1 MFFIMANYFYKLTE
15 EPYDYSPAE
24 IAIGKFSLEGGV
36 LKKFHS
42 FVNPGRC
49 EIGYAWT
56 AKDHSEKTHRLAT
69 PPNAIGDKDYYSLY
83 GEILSILGIRH
94 NQFFS
99 KDDKQRPRV
108 FVRQQDIKMIESI
121 LKQLAGP
128 INWKDQFDVCEFEYL
143 FYVMK
148 NAVEYDPENPGKKTP
163 YTVTSSIVEQ
173 DKVKPV
179 YE

>member
-1 MFFIMANYFYKLTE
+1 MANYFYKLSE
-15 EPYDYSPAE
+15 EPYDFSPAE

-42 FVNPGRC
+42 FVNPGKC

-56 AKDHSEKTHRLAT
+56 AKEHSEKTHRLAT
-69 PPNAIGDKDYYSLY
+69 PPNADGVQDYDSLY
-83 GEILSILGIRH
+83 DEILSILGIRRD
-94 NQFFS
+94 QVFS
-99 KDDKQRPRV
+99 KDDQQRPRV
-108 FVRQQDIKMIESI
+108 FVRQQDIKMIKSI
-121 LKQLAGP
+121 LKQLAVD
-128 INWKDQFDVCEFEYL
+128 WKDQFDVFEFEYL